1 MFDILV
7 INLINV
13 IIMAHNIYAERFIN
27 VIDSLNITDY
37 KLANMIDMLH
47 PNLSRVRSGSSGV
60 SLRIL
65 NNLCLAFPNINA
77 DYLLNGRGGMFITDN
92 AGQKVECNT
101 DDAFDII
108 NRLQASIEDKDKRI
122 KELTDKL
129 LNL

>member
-1 MFDILV
+1 
-7 INLINV
+7 
-13 IIMAHNIYAERFIN
+13 MAHNIYAERFIN

-47 PNLSRVRSGSSGV
+47 PNLSRVRSGNSGV

-65 NNLCLAFPNINA
+65 NNLCLAFPNVNA
-77 DYLLNGRGGMFITDN
+77 DYLLNGRGDMFITDN

>member
-47 PNLSRVRSGSSGV
+47 PNLSRVRSGNSGV

-65 NNLCLAFPNINA
+65 NNLCLAFPNISA
-77 DYLLNGRGGMFITDN
+77 DYLLNGRGDMFITDN

>member
-1 MFDILV
+1 
-7 INLINV
+7 
-13 IIMAHNIYAERFIN
+13 MAHNIYAERFIN

-77 DYLLNGRGGMFITDN
+77 DYLLNGRGDMFITDN

>member
-77 DYLLNGRGGMFITDN
+77 DYLLNGRGDMFITDN

>member
-1 MFDILV
+1 
-7 INLINV
+7 
-13 IIMAHNIYAERFIN
+13 MAHNIYAERFIN

-47 PNLSRVRSGSSGV
+47 PNLSRVCSGSSGV

-77 DYLLNGRGGMFITDN
+77 DYLLNGRGDMFITDN